1 MKNSKVFNPEQS
13 EIRKMRKEK
22 DFEITSDR
30 REKRVVKELL
40 KDLQD

>member
-1 MKNSKVFNPEQS
+1 MKNLKIFKPEQS

-22 DFEITSDR
+22 DFEIKSDR
-30 REKRVVKELL
+30 QEKRFVKEML